1 VIPSSFITDLLSR
14 SDVVEVV
21 GRYVQLKKTGA
32 NFTGLCPFH
41 GEKSPSFT
49 VSPAK
54 QFYHCFGCGANGT
67 AISFL
72 MEYQGMRF
80 PEAVEE
86 LARKVGMTV
95 PKETKNAYEA
105 KQDSTPS
112 KQHQTHLTDLLAQ
125 ASVFYRKQL
134 RTNSRAIAYLKQRG
148 LSGEIAAKFSLG
160 YAPDDW
166 RALEKA
172 FPQYEDPRLV
182 EAGLVVAKESKSVP
196 GELQRYDRFRDRIM
210 FPILNHKGE
219 VIGFGGRVLDKGE
232 PKYLNSPETSVF
244 NKGAELYGLFEARQA
259 IRERKYVLVTE
270 GYMDVVALAQL
281 GFPNTVATL
290 GTATSSLHLQK
301 LLRQTDHIVYSFD
314 GDKAGRRA
322 AWRALE
328 AALPFAA
335 DDKRISF
342 LFLPAEHDPDSFIRA
357 QGSAAFETEINR
369 AMPLSAFL
377 IKELSNRNDLN
388 SAEGRSALIKEA
400 TPLLAALPHGALR
413 LQIMH
418 MLADVTKLSISDIEG
433 VMRLVEQKKLE
444 KPIDVRDKFK
454 NSQPHHHNFRYKPS
468 LQTPRHAPS
477 SLEKKVI
484 DALLRTPNAYETVRD
499 HLLLWREQLGEGLDD
514 AKISTL
520 SNLITLLENALEEK
534 RVLQIADL
542 NAYAEQD
549 PEFKKSLSQSM
560 RAEAVGVET
569 EDEAKALLA
578 ACIKLQIEQ
587 LNLQAQLFAASGDLL
602 GLARVNAKRKN
613 LNLSPESF

>member
-1 VIPSSFITDLLSR
+1 MIPSSFIADLLAR
-14 SDVVEVV
+14 TDVVEIV

-49 VSPAK
+49 VSPSK

-86 LARKVGMTV
+86 LARKAGMSI
-95 PKETKNAYEA
+95 PKETKNTYDT
-105 KQDSTPS
+105 KQDSILT

-125 ASVFYRKQL
+125 ARAFYRKQL
-134 RTNSRAIAYLKQRG
+134 RTNPRAIAYLKQRG

-172 FPQYEDPRLV
+172 FTKYEDPRLV
-182 EAGLVVAKESKSVP
+182 EAGLVVAKESKSSP

-210 FPILNHKGE
+210 FPILNNKGE

-232 PKYLNSPETSVF
+232 PKYLNSPETAVF

-259 IRERKYVLVTE
+259 IRERGYVLVTE

-328 AALPFAA
+328 AALAFAA

-342 LFLPAEHDPDSFIRA
+342 LFLPAEHDPDSFIRTE
-357 QGSAAFETEINR
+357 GSAAFETEINR

-377 IKELSNRNDLN
+377 IKELSDRNDLN
-388 SAEGRSALIKEA
+388 SAEGRSALIKDS
-400 TPLLAALPHGALR
+400 TPLLAALPNGALR
-413 LQIMH
+413 LQILH
-418 MLADVTKLSISDIEG
+418 LLADLTKLSLGDLQGLMGS
-433 VMRLVEQKKLE
+433 LEQNKLE
-444 KPIDVRDKFK
+444 KPINSRDKLQNNQSK
-454 NSQPHHHNFRYKPS
+454 QNNFRYKPS

-484 DALLRTPNAYETVRD
+484 DALLRSPNAYETVRD
-499 HLLLWREQLGEGLDD
+499 HLLIWREQLGEGLDD
-514 AKISTL
+514 AKVNTL

-534 RVLQIADL
+534 RVLQTADL

-549 PEFKKSLSQSM
+549 PEFKNSLSQSM
-560 RAEAVGVET
+560 RAEAVGAET
-569 EDEAKALLA
+569 EDETKALLA
-578 ACIKLQIEQ
+578 ACVKLQIEQ
-587 LNLQAQLFAASGDLL
+587 LNLQAQIFANSGDLPA
-602 GLARVNAKRKN
+602 LARVNAKRKN
-613 LNLSPESF
+613 LNLSTELP